1 MTLTQSWFTLFI
13 PKRTSKDLNEISAS
27 DCTPREESLEAS
39 NEERAFLRDLI
50 CEHSEAVQ
58 SELGVMALMSQY
70 PSRF

>member
-13 PKRTSKDLNEISAS
+13 PKRASKNLYEVSAS
-27 DCTPREESLEAS
+27 DHTPREESLGDS

-70 PSRF
+70 PSKF

>member
-13 PKRTSKDLNEISAS
+13 PKRASKDLYEVSTS
-27 DCTPREESLEAS
+27 DYTPPQESLDAS

-50 CEHSEAVQ
+50 CEHSAAVH

-70 PSRF
+70 PHKF

>member
-13 PKRTSKDLNEISAS
+13 PKRASKDLYEVRAS
-27 DCTPREESLEAS
+27 DYTPREESLDAS

-58 SELGVMALMSQY
+58 SEFGVMALMSQY
-70 PSRF
+70 PRKF